1 MNVLEWANRG
11 VICADGGNGGG
22 GGGQSH
28 GTAKAAPEE
37 PGWMKG

>member
-1 MNVLEWANRG
+1 LQADEG
-11 VICADGGNGGG
+11 ADGGNGGG

-28 GTAKAAPEE
+28 GTAVPEE